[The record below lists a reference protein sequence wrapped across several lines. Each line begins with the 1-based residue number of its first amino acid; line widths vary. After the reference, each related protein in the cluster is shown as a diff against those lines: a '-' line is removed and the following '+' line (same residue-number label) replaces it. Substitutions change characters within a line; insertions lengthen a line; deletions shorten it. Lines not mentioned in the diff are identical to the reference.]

1 MPINDPSCATLPP
14 LEIRRPEKVVTTK
27 GGGYTTQL
35 LLLDIF
41 ESSKN
46 CPPLVVVVFESRVE
60 SSNRITVSSVVI
72 FDLGNIKYLSHII

>member
-35 LLLDIF
+35 LLLDQKL
-41 ESSKN
+41 STSRRRR
-46 CPPLVVVVFESRVE
+46 VRVESRVIE
-60 SSNRITVSSVVI
+60 Q
-72 FDLGNIKYLSHII
+72 KIIRGDF